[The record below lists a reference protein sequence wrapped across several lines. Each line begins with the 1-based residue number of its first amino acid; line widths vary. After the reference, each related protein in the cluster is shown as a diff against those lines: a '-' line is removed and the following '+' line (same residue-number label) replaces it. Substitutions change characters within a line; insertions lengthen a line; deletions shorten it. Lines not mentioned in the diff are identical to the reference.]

1 MDVKDTVKKL
11 KAYAPAISIV
21 LVAVCTSASLSG
33 YKAPVYAVQ
42 ESSSDDDENAS
53 NIKQN
58 SEQKEAKTNKQKG
71 SFDLDDGI
79 YQGTGT
85 GYSGNI
91 TVAVMIKDKQI
102 ASIDI
107 LSSTD
112 DAEFFT
118 RAKKVIDLII
128 EGQTLDVDAVSG
140 ATYSSNGIINAVK
153 NALTGEKDS
162 GETGQSQSGAT
173 PASGGSTS
181 IAAVQDAA
189 SYKDGTYYGTGTG
202 FGGSLKVQVVISG
215 GKISS
220 IQIVETS
227 DGSAYISKASS
238 LINSIIAN
246 QSTNV
251 DTVSGAT
258 YSSVGIIQAVRNAL
272 SQAAVNSADSSSN
285 DNKESSNSSDN
296 DSEITGTIPYNE
308 GVYYGTAEGYNGD
321 ITVAVVIQEHTL
333 KNILITNNTDDETFF
348 GRAKA
353 VINSI
358 LKKQGTDV
366 DTVSGATYSSRGIIE
381 AVKNAMK
388 KAERATNGQ
397 TQEEIDTTKLSE
409 KISESKALNE
419 EDYTNASW
427 AVFSLRLTEAEEA
440 LNAASQT
447 EVDKALENLNTV
459 IALLEKKQI
468 DENTVYIDGTYD
480 VTVQCDPD
488 EDEGFES
495 YKLSMSITIRDDRIV
510 DISNISGDGAGS
522 NNSYIKKAAYGTS
535 SKEGM
540 ISKITNQGSADNV
553 DAVSGATCSSNSII
567 QGCIKALEMAKR

>member
-1 MDVKDTVKKL
+1 MDVRDTVKKL
-11 KAYAPAISIV
+11 KAYAPAISII

-42 ESSSDDDENAS
+42 ESSSDEDENVS
-53 NIKQN
+53 NIKLK
-58 SEQKEAKTNKQKG
+58 SEKKTAETNKQKG

-91 TVAVMIKDKQI
+91 TVAVTVKDKQI
-102 ASIDI
+102 TAIDI

-128 EGQTLDVDAVSG
+128 EGQTLDVDVVSG

-173 PASGGSTS
+173 PSSGSSTS
-181 IAAVQDAA
+181 IAAVQDASA
-189 SYKDGTYYGTGTG
+189 YKDGTYYGTGTG
-202 FGGSLKVQVVISG
+202 FGGTLKVQVVISG

-220 IQIVETS
+220 IQIVESS
-227 DGSAYISKASS
+227 DGTAYISKASS
-238 LINSIIAN
+238 LINSIISS

-272 SQAAVNSADSSSN
+272 SQAAVNSTASDEGGNTNNDNSSN
-285 DNKESSNSSDN
+285 N
-296 DSEITGTIPYNE
+296 DGEITGTIPYNE
-308 GVYYGTAEGYNGD
+308 GIYYGTAEGYNGD
-321 ITVAVVIQEHTL
+321 VTVAVVIQEHTL
-333 KNILITNNTDDETFF
+333 KNILITKNTDDETFF
-348 GRAKA
+348 GRAKS

-358 LKKQGTDV
+358 LKKQSADV

-381 AVKNAMK
+381 AVKNALK
-388 KAERATNGQ
+388 KAERVTNGEA
-397 TQEEIDTTKLSE
+397 QEEIDTTKLSE
-409 KISESKALNE
+409 KISQAKALNE
-419 EDYTNASW
+419 ADYTEASW

-440 LNAASQT
+440 LSASDQSA
-447 EVDKALENLNTV
+447 VDKALENLNTTMS
-459 IALLEKKQI
+459 LLEKKQA
-468 DENTVYIDGTYD
+468 DDSTVYIDGTYD
-480 VTVQCDPD
+480 VAVQCDPD
-488 EDEGFES
+488 EDEDFES
-495 YKLSMSITIRDDRIV
+495 YNLSMSVTIRDDKIV
-510 DISNISGDGAGS
+510 AISNVAGDGDSG
-522 NNSYIKKAAYGTS
+522 NRSYINRAANGTS

-540 ISKITNQGSADNV
+540 ISKITDQGSTDNV
-553 DAVSGATCSSNSII
+553 DTVSGATCSSNSII